1 MRDATYLDFP
11 LAEYE
16 GRFSSLQGEMLKA
29 GLAARAVCRP
39 GTRRKR
45 TPDIAPLRYAIW
57 GTRGMANIDL
67 LASTVRE
74 FGLGAANIGLE
85 FGQFRRPLTNAV
97 GNAAG
102 IYIGHGIGFS
112 VHELPTIQQKT

>member
-1 MRDATYLDFP
+1 MLFVDQVHDENARQTSP
-11 LAEYE
+11 LQDV
-16 GRFSSLQGEMLKA
+16 R
-29 GLAARAVCRP
+29 
-39 GTRRKR
+39 
-45 TPDIAPLRYAIW
+45 IW

>member
-1 MRDATYLDFP
+1 VQAILRSITPGITSAELCAVAEDAI
-11 LAEYE
+11 AEI
-16 GRFSSLQGEMLKA
+16 Q
-29 GLAARAVCRP
+29 
-39 GTRRKR
+39 
-45 TPDIAPLRYAIW
+45 
-57 GTRGMANIDL
+57 
-67 LASTVRE
+67 
-74 FGLGAANIGLE
+74 